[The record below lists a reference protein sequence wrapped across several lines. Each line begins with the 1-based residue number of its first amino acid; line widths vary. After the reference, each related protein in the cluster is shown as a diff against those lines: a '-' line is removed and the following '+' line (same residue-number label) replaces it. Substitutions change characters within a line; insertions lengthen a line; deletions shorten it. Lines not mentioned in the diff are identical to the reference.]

1 MKNDAILFD
10 LDGTL
15 VDTSDGIIK
24 SVKYTLKKMSLS
36 PLSDQQLYSFIGP
49 PFKER
54 LTEIYQLSD
63 KDADRAM
70 KIFRENY
77 GQNNLYRAHVYKGV
91 QELLL
96 SLKMQGYK
104 LGVATYKRTDQ
115 AKLLLREKNLYAFF
129 DTICGS
135 NSSATF
141 RKSDIIKK
149 ACLDLRIDERN
160 TLLVG
165 DSKSDAIAAMDTG
178 VQFIGVIYGFG
189 FKKIDEVKQ
198 YTHIGIA
205 SDIKMVQSIILNINN
220 NG

>member
-1 MKNDAILFD
+1 M
-10 LDGTL
+10 
-15 VDTSDGIIK
+15 
-24 SVKYTLKKMSLS
+24 
-36 PLSDQQLYSFIGP
+36 
-49 PFKER
+49 
-54 LTEIYQLSD
+54 
-63 KDADRAM
+63 
-70 KIFRENY
+70 
-77 GQNNLYRAHVYKGV
+77 
-91 QELLL
+91 
-96 SLKMQGYK
+96 
-104 LGVATYKRTDQ
+104 
-115 AKLLLREKNLYAFF
+115 YAFF
-129 DTICGS
+129 DIICGS

-160 TLLVG
+160 NLLVG

-178 VQFIGVIYGFG
+178 VQFIGVTYGFG